1 MEHPAVGALDRNI
14 CGSKVNMLASMRM
27 QYVLHA
33 VHFLT
38 EDRNHKLK
46 HGDHATS
53 MQKYYDS
60 RAKSSITLGIRPPKM
75 PSGQGIRTQ
84 KWSNP
89 LLCPVGV
96 TRMGHD
102 FDRCIMPYA
111 PPLPPPPIC
120 GHMHTRI

>member
-1 MEHPAVGALDRNI
+1 MERPAVGALDRNI

-38 EDRNHKLK
+38 EDQNHKLK
-46 HGDHATS
+46 HGGHATS
-53 MQKYYDS
+53 MQKHYDS

-75 PSGQGIRTQ
+75 SSGQGIRTQ

-96 TRMGHD
+96 RWGMTLIGALCLMHL
-102 FDRCIMPYA
+102 PS
-111 PPLPPPPIC
+111 PPPPIC